1 MAELGIRRERV
12 NDLVG
17 WDLDRRKVV
26 VAVGDGVGNVVK
38 HLGVEVAVVRKRLDD
53 LRMLCRV
60 FSSDNVQ

>member
-12 NDLVG
+12 NDLVS